1 MMEMFVRFSQGEDS
15 ASPPVAESNAGNG
28 PSVTTGRRYRRRRG
42 AENVLLQDVYD
53 EAWYLAEA
61 KKLYK
66 HEK

>member
-1 MMEMFVRFSQGEDS
+1 
-15 ASPPVAESNAGNG
+15 
-28 PSVTTGRRYRRRRG
+28 
-42 AENVLLQDVYD
+42 VLLQDVYD